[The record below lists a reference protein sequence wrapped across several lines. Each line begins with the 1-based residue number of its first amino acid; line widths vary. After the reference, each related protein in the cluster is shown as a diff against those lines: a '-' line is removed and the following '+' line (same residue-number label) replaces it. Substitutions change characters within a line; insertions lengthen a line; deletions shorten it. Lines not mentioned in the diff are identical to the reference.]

1 MNYCLM
7 TFDAFK
13 NAIGIEKID
22 VVKDNITGFHH
33 LIDEFENKY
42 QCQDNIDFTK
52 PMAFY
57 LQKEAAIDE
66 AKLINNLLIFTNR
79 FDMEDGKV
87 MHIKLNI
94 SPSSK
99 IGSKEVNEMV
109 ELYNRAT
116 TENNSWTKIKKL
128 IFENKFSLYKQELN
142 SKLNWGRY
150 KDSSIKKAIFE
161 DKSLDLIHWATTN
174 IKWFYFNYD
183 KIFAEGLSIRML
195 IEKYGDKKTKED
207 FKEVLKVYD
216 VKSSIL
222 SDWDLIKQDYYDAK
236 AENEEHENWKREIRN
251 DWMDNASDYWN
262 ID

>member
-1 MNYCLM
+1 MKYEV
-7 TFDAFK
+7 FK
-13 NAIGIEKID
+13 KAAGIEKIQI
-22 VVKDNITGFHH
+22 VKDEKTGFHH

-42 QCQDNIDFTK
+42 QCQENIDFTK
-52 PMAFY
+52 PMYFY
-57 LQKEAAIDE
+57 LEHGVGLDE
-66 AKLINNLLIFTNR
+66 AKLINNGIVFTNR
-79 FDMEDGKV
+79 FDIAEGEII
-87 MHIKLNI
+87 HINLRI
-94 SPSSK
+94 SPSSS

-116 TENNSWTKIKKL
+116 TENNSWTKVKKL
-128 IFENKFSLYKQELN
+128 IFENKFSLDKQELN